1 MKFLCEMVEDNF
13 IATGDKSSECPHIL
27 VYIHNVHV
35 HVPVLVH
42 VHVVLGIYKHVE
54 TTCVLTHIHYSTHL
68 TIYYMYT
75 LHVIVLGVTHTCTCV
90 TLYSNTQ
97 DTR

>member
-42 VHVVLGIYKHVE
+42 VF
-54 TTCVLTHIHYSTHL
+54 
-68 TIYYMYT
+68 
-75 LHVIVLGVTHTCTCV
+75 TCTC
-90 TLYSNTQ
+90 TSACTCTCCFRYIQ
-97 DTR
+97 AC